1 MDKFQCII
9 PVILE
14 DYGRMKDKYS
24 LLFRFLP
31 IKELIFIGPE
41 SLGIQI
47 EKDRN
52 TCFKGLNVSYINE
65 NTIISYEVFKNA
77 YFSIIK
83 SINKKMYVPR
93 VGWFLQQF
101 IKMAFCNIC
110 KDEYYLSWD
119 ADTIPVRHV
128 ELQDTNG
135 IPYFDIKEE
144 YTENYFKTIRNLFGV
159 GKVIKGSFIS
169 EHMLFRKSYMLEMIK
184 SIEELSIEGSV
195 FYEKI
200 LNAIDR
206 DNLFAGFSEFET
218 YGTWTA
224 INHTNAYKIRKWKS
238 FRNLNYFISVKDI
251 NEEDIEW
258 FGLDFDAVS
267 FEKTQCTASVLTGLI
282 RDPVSRGLGPELFYK
297 TVLEQGL
304 LGEYKDGS
312 ILSENGRY
320 YPI

>member
-9 PVILE
+9 PVILK
-14 DYGRMKDKYS
+14 DYGRMKDKYY
-24 LLFRFLP
+24 LLFKFLP

-47 EKDRN
+47 EKDRD

-65 NTIISYEVFKNA
+65 NTIISYAVFENI
-77 YFSIIK
+77 YMTLLK
-83 SINKKMYVPR
+83 SINKKMDAPR

-101 IKMAFCNIC
+101 IKMAFSYIC
-110 KDEYYLSWD
+110 EDEYYLSWD

-128 ELQDTNG
+128 EMFDPTG
-135 IPYFDIKEE
+135 IPYFDIKDE
-144 YTENYFKTIRNLFGV
+144 YTENYFKTINNLFGV

-169 EHMLFRKSYMLEMIK
+169 EHMLFKKSFMLEMIK
-184 SIEELSIEGSV
+184 SIEELPIEGSV

-206 DNLFAGFSEFET
+206 DNLIAGFSEFET
-218 YGTWTA
+218 YGTWVALNYTSE
-224 INHTNAYKIRKWKS
+224 YKIRRWNS
-238 FRNLNYFISVKDI
+238 FRNLNVFITVD
-251 NEEDIEW
+251 ELTEDDIEW
-258 FGLDFDAVS
+258 LGLDFDAVS
-267 FEKTQCTASVLTGLI
+267 FEKTQMTSKVLTTLI
-282 RDPVSRGLGPELFYK
+282 RDPVSRGLGPKLFY
-297 TVLEQGL
+297 TTILDQGL

-312 ILSENGRY
+312 ILAENGRY